1 MKRRVRRFVF
11 DPVGE
16 EAVEVFGAATRIFT
30 VDEVQLERVQAA
42 CRGLSKAQFD
52 SLLHRAIER
61 MMENVDQA
69 DLLKIFLEE
78 AVVDPGCSS
87 T

>member
-1 MKRRVRRFVF
+1 
-11 DPVGE
+11 
-16 EAVEVFGAATRIFT
+16 
-30 VDEVQLERVQAA
+30 
-42 CRGLSKAQFD
+42 
-52 SLLHRAIER
+52 LHRAIER

-78 AVVDPGCSS
+78 AAVDPGCSS